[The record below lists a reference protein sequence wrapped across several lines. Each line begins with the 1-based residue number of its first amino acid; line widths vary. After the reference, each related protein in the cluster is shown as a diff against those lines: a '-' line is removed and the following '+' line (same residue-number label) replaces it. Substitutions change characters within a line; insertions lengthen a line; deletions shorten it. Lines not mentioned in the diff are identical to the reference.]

1 MVEKLKV
8 LVVDDATFMVKAIQE
23 ILETDPNVEV
33 VGTARNGQEGL
44 DMIKERKP
52 DVVTL
57 DIDMPI
63 MDGIRAIRHIMIE
76 APRPIVVL
84 SSLFND
90 GGVTFEALRLG
101 VVDFI
106 PKPSGAVSK
115 DIENGR
121 REIIDRV
128 KIATAVNMENIRRVR
143 LTPWSAAEGLSERYG
158 FQPLE
163 YLLVMGTTL
172 SGPNTF
178 IRVLSHLPSTLPAAV
193 VVVQEISPK
202 ILPAFV
208 RKFDE
213 FVPWKIS
220 IAKDN
225 LPLEQ
230 GTCYVCSNE
239 HTLQFDSHA
248 SGDTRLRVNGRGN
261 RPLNALFASAADV
274 FQQHTI
280 GVLLTGVGDDGAEGF
295 SRIREQSGITI
306 AQSIETCVY
315 PNLTH
320 NVISNGLVDVVAE
333 ENKMAGIIEFMMREA
348 V

>member
-1 MVEKLKV
+1 MEDKLKV
-8 LVVDDATFMVKAIQE
+8 LVVDDATFMLKAIQE
-23 ILETDPNVEV
+23 ILETDPSIEV
-33 VGTARNGQEGL
+33 VGTARNGEEGL
-44 DMIKERKP
+44 QKIKELKP

-76 APRPIVVL
+76 SPRPIVVL

-90 GGVTFEALRLG
+90 GSVTFEALRLG

-106 PKPSGAVSK
+106 PKPSGAISK
-115 DIENGR
+115 DIDSGR
-121 REIIDRV
+121 KEIIDRV

-143 LTPWSAAEGLSERYG
+143 LSEWNSAEGLSERYR
-158 FQPLE
+158 FQSLD

-178 IRVLSHLPSTLPAAV
+178 IRVLSNLPSTLPASV

-202 ILPAFV
+202 ILPAFA

-220 IAKDN
+220 VAEDN
-225 LPLEQ
+225 LRLEQ

-239 HTLQFDSHA
+239 HILQFDNDA
-248 SGDTRLRVNGRGN
+248 NGEIRLRVNGGGE

-274 FQQHTI
+274 FRQHTI

-295 SRIREQSGITI
+295 SRIRERSGITI
-306 AQSIETCVY
+306 AQSTETCVY

-333 ENKMAGIIEFMMREA
+333 ENKMAGIIELMMKEA
-348 V
+348 E

>member
-1 MVEKLKV
+1 MEEKLKV
-8 LVVDDATFMVKAIQE
+8 LVVDDATFMVKAIRD
-23 ILETDPNVEV
+23 ILETDPNIEV
-33 VGTARNGQEGL
+33 VGTAQNGQEGL
-44 DMIKERKP
+44 EMIKGLKP

-106 PKPSGAVSK
+106 PKPSGAISK

-143 LTPWSAAEGLSERYG
+143 LSNWNATEGLNERYG
-158 FQPLE
+158 FQSLD

-202 ILPAFV
+202 ILPAFA

-213 FVPWKIS
+213 YVPWKIS
-220 IAKDN
+220 IAEDN
-225 LPLEQ
+225 LTLEQ

-239 HTLQFDSHA
+239 HTVLFDNDTD
-248 SGDTRLRVNGRGN
+248 GNTRLKVNGGGD
-261 RPLNALFASAADV
+261 RPLNALFSSAADV

-295 SRIREQSGITI
+295 SRIREKSGITI
-306 AQSIETCVY
+306 AQSTDTCVY

-333 ENKMAGIIEFMMREA
+333 ENKMAGIIEFMMKEA